1 MLEFIITPDIKELG
15 KVNLPDPD
23 TLYFYNMLED
33 RIIYINYDIDES
45 VVTHSYDI
53 IRWNKEDKGI
63 PIDERKPIQILI
75 NTDGGCLNSIMNVA
89 NTIKLSKT
97 PVITIAMGKAFS
109 AGFLLLLAGHK
120 RYCFNSTEGL
130 LHSGNFGIRNS
141 TEKVMD
147 YIDHTRKIEKKVKD
161 YVTANSNITP
171 EEYDKNYRNEW
182 YMTSDELLNLGIVE
196 KIIDDLDEII

>member
-63 PIDERKPIQILI
+63 PIDKRKPIQILI
-75 NTDGGCLNSIMNVA
+75 NTD
-89 NTIKLSKT
+89 
-97 PVITIAMGKAFS
+97 
-109 AGFLLLLAGHK
+109 
-120 RYCFNSTEGL
+120 
-130 LHSGNFGIRNS
+130 
-141 TEKVMD
+141 
-147 YIDHTRKIEKKVKD
+147 
-161 YVTANSNITP
+161 
-171 EEYDKNYRNEW
+171 
-182 YMTSDELLNLGIVE
+182 
-196 KIIDDLDEII
+196 EIGRAHV